1 MNPSHRLLP
10 ALLFFIA
17 GILHAQTTALPPVKP
32 PAAISTLRVLFIG
45 NGVTYKDG
53 MPAMFAELAANA
65 AAPHRID
72 SRVVWF
78 DGATLQNHWD
88 KGDKGEARAAI
99 SQGPWDYIV
108 LQENSR
114 VPPKD
119 AEVMYRAT
127 RLFDAEIRKSGA
139 RTVIFQPW
147 AWNESYE
154 TIVDIEAATQKI
166 SKETGAQLVPVG
178 AAWKIVQKDFPRL
191 LLLDSKAVP
200 TPAAVYLTASV
211 FQAVLLKQKPEAPN
225 QLPHGL
231 NGIDARALRSVAWE
245 VAQAVK

>member
-17 GILHAQTTALPPVKP
+17 GVLPAQTAASTPGNA
-32 PAAISTLRVLFIG
+32 PAEIPTLRVLFIG

-53 MPAMFAELAANA
+53 MPAMLAELAANGA
-65 AAPHRID
+65 IPHRID

-99 SQGPWDYIV
+99 AQGPWHFVV

-114 VPPKD
+114 VPPKN
-119 AEVMYRAT
+119 AEAMYRAV
-127 RLFDAEIRKSGA
+127 RSFDAEIRKGGA
-139 RTVIFQPW
+139 RTAIFQPW

-154 TIVDIEAATQKI
+154 TIVDIEATTQKI
-166 SKETGAQLVPVG
+166 STEIGAQLVPVG

-191 LLLDSKAVP
+191 PLLDGKAVP

-211 FQAVLLKQKPEAPN
+211 FQAVLFKQKPEAPK
-225 QLPHGL
+225 QLPPGL